1 MVGAALTAFLAG
13 CVSAPAPSNSTTPW
27 TPPSQAQNQDTIWKD
42 IRAQKTD
49 FTNDQSLAEA
59 LDIAL
64 QNNPASRKTWSDA
77 RAASAQV
84 DQAKGYF
91 LPTVV
96 GTAGA
101 NRQRTTAEPDSFDLD
116 YMKYGPGLQLTY
128 LVINFGGGRNAAV
141 EQALQ
146 TVYAANYL
154 FNRSIQDILLAVETA
169 YYGLVSA
176 KAGIE
181 AAEANVKDARTALET
196 AQARKAAG
204 VGTDLEVL
212 QAQASFD
219 QSRYGLVN
227 AKGQFKIARGALA
240 QAMGI
245 PADITVQVVAPTNT
259 VPTAVTPP
267 DMRQLIDEALD
278 RRPDIA
284 ALRAT
289 LAAKKAAI
297 RVTGSALWPSLYV
310 NGNVSRD
317 YYDTYTGALNRN
329 ANTTAAGQ
337 YFQDNDWSY
346 GAGATLQWTLFDG
359 FQTLSA
365 KRAAAAQ
372 ADSAQAQL
380 QQAELA
386 ASADVWTRYYAY
398 ETALERHTV
407 SIAYLASAAASYDL
421 ALDSYKN
428 GLSNI
433 IDLLNAENTL
443 AQARTQ
449 NVSAQQDAFTALANL
464 AYATGRLE
472 KGSAAQTA
480 GIFSTLVRKDQP

>member
-1 MVGAALTAFLAG
+1 MKRRFYACFVIMVGTGLITFLAG
-13 CVSAPAPSNSTTPW
+13 CVSAPAPRNSTSPW
-27 TPPSQAQNQDTIWKD
+27 TPPSRAQNQDAIWKD
-42 IRAQKTD
+42 IRTQQTD
-49 FTNDQSLAEA
+49 YTNDLSLANA

-64 QNNPASRKTWSDA
+64 QNNPASRKTWNDA

-91 LPTVV
+91 LPTIV
-96 GTAGA
+96 GTASA
-101 NRQRTTAEPDSFDLD
+101 SRQRTTATPDGFDLD
-116 YMKYGPGLQLTY
+116 YTKYGPGLQLNY
-128 LVINFGGGRNAAV
+128 LVINFGGGRQAAV

-146 TVYAANYL
+146 TVYAANYI

-176 KAGIE
+176 KSGIE
-181 AAEANVKDARTALET
+181 AAEANLKDARTALET

-204 VGTDLEVL
+204 VGTDLDVL
-212 QAQASFD
+212 QAQAGYD

-227 AKGQFKIARGALA
+227 AKGQFQIARGALA
-240 QAMGI
+240 QSMGI
-245 PADITVQVVAPTNT
+245 PADTMVRVVAPTNT
-259 VPTAVTPP
+259 VPEAVTPQ
-267 DMRQLIDEALD
+267 DMRKMIDDALD

-297 RVTGSALWPSLYV
+297 RVTGSALWPSLYI
-310 NGNVSRD
+310 NGNVTRD
-317 YYDTYTGALNRN
+317 YYDTMTGND
-329 ANTTAAGQ
+329 
-337 YFQDNDWSY
+337 FQANDWSY

-365 KRAAAAQ
+365 KRAAEAQ
-372 ADSAQAQL
+372 ADSVQAQL
-380 QQAELA
+380 QQTELA
-386 ASADVWTRYYAY
+386 ASADVWSRYYAY
-398 ETALERHTV
+398 ETALERHMV
-407 SIAYLASAAASYDL
+407 SIAYLASASASYDL

-433 IDLLNAENTL
+433 IDLLNAESKL

-449 NVSAQQDAFTALANL
+449 YVAARQDAFTALANL
-464 AYATGRLE
+464 AYATGLLE
-472 KGSAAQTA
+472 KDGAAQSGAILSNT
-480 GIFSTLVRKDQP
+480 VRKDPS

>member
-1 MVGAALTAFLAG
+1 MKHRFYACLLGMAGLALAIGLVG
-13 CVSAPAPSNSTTPW
+13 CVSAPAPGDATTPW
-27 TPPSQAQNQDTIWKD
+27 SPPSRARNAGTTWKD
-42 IRAQKTD
+42 IRAQQSD
-49 FTNDQSLAEA
+49 FTNAQSLVAVLDVA
-59 LDIAL
+59 LR
-64 QNNPASRKTWSDA
+64 NNPASRKTWSDA
-77 RAASAQV
+77 RAASAKV
-84 DQAKGYF
+84 EQAKGYF

-101 NRQRTTAEPDSFDLD
+101 TRQRTTAEPEGFDLD
-116 YMKYGPGLQLTY
+116 YLKYGPGLQLNY
-128 LVINFGGGRNAAV
+128 LVINFGGGRQAAV

-154 FNRSIQDILLAVETA
+154 FNRSIQDVLLAVETA
-169 YYGLVSA
+169 YYNLVSA
-176 KAGIE
+176 EAGIV
-181 AAEANVKDARTALET
+181 AAAANVKDAQTALEA

-212 QAQASFD
+212 QAQAGYD

-245 PADITVQVVAPTNT
+245 PADINIQVIAPTNT
-259 VPTAVTPP
+259 VPTTVTLH
-267 DMRQLIDEALD
+267 DMRQLIDDALN

-289 LAAKKAAI
+289 LAARQAAI
-297 RVTGSALWPSLYV
+297 RVAGADLWPSLYA

-317 YYDTYTGALNRN
+317 YYKTMTGKD
-329 ANTTAAGQ
+329 
-337 YFQDNDWSY
+337 FQDNDWSY

-372 ADSAQAQL
+372 ADSARAQL

-386 ASADVWTRYYAY
+386 ASADVWNKYYNY
-398 ETALERHTV
+398 ETALERHAV
-407 SIAYLASAAASYDL
+407 SIAYLKSASASYDL

-433 IDLLNAENTL
+433 IDLLNAESKL

-449 NVSAQQDAFTALANL
+449 YVSARQDTFTALVNL
-464 AYATGRLE
+464 AYATGCLE
-472 KGSAAQTA
+472 KGGATQAEEFLLNPA
-480 GIFSTLVRKDQP
+480 RKDQT

>member
-1 MVGAALTAFLAG
+1 MIGAVLTAFLTG
-13 CVSAPAPSNSTTPW
+13 CVSAPAPSNATTPW
-27 TPPSQAQNQDTIWKD
+27 APPSQAQNPDTIWKD
-42 IRAQKTD
+42 IRAQKAD

-96 GTAGA
+96 GTAAA

-116 YMKYGPGLQLTY
+116 YIKYGPGLQLNY
-128 LVINFGGGRNAAV
+128 LVINFGGGRSAAV

-146 TVYAANYL
+146 TVFAANYL

-181 AAEANVKDARTALET
+181 AAEANVKDAQTALET

-212 QAQASFD
+212 QAQASYD

-245 PADITVQVVAPTNT
+245 PADITVQVVAPTNA
-259 VPTAVTPP
+259 VPTAVTPQ
-267 DMRQLIDEALD
+267 DMRQMIDDALD

-317 YYDTYTGALNRN
+317 YYDTMTGA
-329 ANTTAAGQ
+329 A
-337 YFQDNDWSY
+337 FQANDWSY

-407 SIAYLASAAASYDL
+407 SIAYLISASASYDL

-433 IDLLNAENTL
+433 IDLLNAESKL

-449 NVSAQQDAFTALANL
+449 YVSARQDAFTALANL

-472 KGSAAQTA
+472 KGGAARTE
-480 GIFSTLVRKDQP
+480 GIFSTPVRKDQP

>member
-1 MVGAALTAFLAG
+1 MKYQFPAFLVVMLGVGLTALLAG
-13 CVSAPAPSNSTTPW
+13 CVSAPAPSSATTPW
-27 TPPSQAQNQDTIWKD
+27 APPSRAQDQDTIWKD
-42 IRAQKTD
+42 IRAQKAD

-96 GTAGA
+96 GTAGVS
-101 NRQRTTAEPDSFDLD
+101 RQRYTTTPDDLNLD
-116 YMKYGPGLQLTY
+116 YIQYGPGLQLNY
-128 LVINFGGGRNAAV
+128 LVINFGGGRGAAV

-154 FNRSIQDILLAVETA
+154 FNRSIQDVLLAVETA

-181 AAEANVKDARTALET
+181 AAEVNVKDAQTALET

-212 QAQASFD
+212 QAQASYD

-240 QAMGI
+240 RAMGI
-245 PADITVQVVAPTNT
+245 PADTTVHVVAPTND
-259 VPTAVTPP
+259 VPKAVTAQ
-267 DMRQLIDEALD
+267 DMRRLIDDALG

-289 LAAKKAAI
+289 LAARKAAI

-310 NGNVSRD
+310 NANI
-317 YYDTYTGALNRN
+317 NRN
-329 ANTTAAGQ
+329 F
-337 YFQDNDWSY
+337 YDNITGTNLQAYDWSY

-386 ASADVWTRYYAY
+386 ASADVWSQYYAY

-407 SIAYLASAAASYDL
+407 SVAYLTSASASYDL

-433 IDLLNAENTL
+433 IDLLNAESTV

-449 NVSAQQDAFTALANL
+449 YVSARQDAFTALANL

-472 KGSAAQTA
+472 KGGAAQTE
-480 GIFSTLVRKDQP
+480 GIFSTPARKDQP

>member
-1 MVGAALTAFLAG
+1 MKRQFSACFVVMVGAGLTAFLVG
-13 CVSAPAPSNSTTPW
+13 CVSAPAPSNTTTPW
-27 TPPSQAQNQDTIWKD
+27 VSPSRAQNQDTIWKD

-101 NRQRTTAEPDSFDLD
+101 SRQRLTANPDGFDLD
-116 YMKYGPGLQLTY
+116 YVKYGPGLQLNY
-128 LVINFGGGRNAAV
+128 LVINFGGGRSAAV

-146 TVYAANYL
+146 TVYATNYL

-181 AAEANVKDARTALET
+181 AAEANVKDAQTALET
-196 AQARKAAG
+196 ARARKAAG

-212 QAQASFD
+212 QAQASYD

-245 PADITVQVVAPTNT
+245 PADITVQVVAPTND
-259 VPTAVTPP
+259 VPTAVTSQ
-267 DMRQLIDEALD
+267 DMRQLIDDALD

-317 YYDTYTGALNRN
+317 YYDTMTGKDL
-329 ANTTAAGQ
+329 Q
-337 YFQDNDWSY
+337 VNDWFY

-386 ASADVWTRYYAY
+386 ASANVWNQYYSY

-407 SIAYLASAAASYDL
+407 SIAYLTSASASYDL

-433 IDLLNAENTL
+433 IDLLNAESKL

-449 NVSAQQDAFTALANL
+449 YVSARQDTFTALANL

-472 KGSAAQTA
+472 KGGAAQTE
-480 GIFSTLVRKDQP
+480 GIFSTPARKDQP